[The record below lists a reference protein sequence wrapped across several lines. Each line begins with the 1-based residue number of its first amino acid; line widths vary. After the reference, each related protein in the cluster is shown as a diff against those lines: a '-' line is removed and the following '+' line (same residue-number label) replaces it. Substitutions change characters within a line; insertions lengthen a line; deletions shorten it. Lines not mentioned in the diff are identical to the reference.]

1 MTNFQILLTIL
12 ILALGTL
19 LTRALPFLIFPAG
32 KKTPVFVKRLQ
43 VLLPSAAI
51 GLLLVYCLRNVELLH
66 GSHGL
71 PEGIAVLVTAG
82 VHLWRKN
89 SLLSIGLGTACY
101 MILVQLV
108 FQ

>member
-1 MTNFQILLTIL
+1 MTDLQIIITIL
-12 ILALGTL
+12 VLAAGTL

-51 GLLLVYCLRNVELLH
+51 GLLVVYCLRNVDILH

-71 PEGIAVLVTAG
+71 PEGIAIAVTAG
-82 VHLWRKN
+82 IHLWRKN
-89 SLLSIGLGTACY
+89 SLLSIGLGTVCY
-101 MILVQLV
+101 MVLVQWV
-108 FQ
+108 FK